1 MDVKIYTDSWHPLFF
16 LNVKEIKLN
25 TNVQNIFM
33 NKIVLKKQFSDKVFL
48 FEIEAPLIAKSRKA
62 GNFVIVR
69 VGNNGERI
77 PLTIADADKE
87 RGTITIVVQ
96 KVGLSSSKLCAL
108 QEGEYITDVVGPLG
122 NPTHIENFGTVICA
136 GGGVGVAPML
146 PIIRALKAAGNRVLS
161 VIAGRSKDLVIL
173 EDEVRGSSDQ
183 LIIMTDDGS
192 KGEKGVVTVGI
203 EKLINQEHIDRVF
216 AIGPPI
222 MMKFCCLL
230 TQKYNIPTDVSLN
243 TIMVDGTGM
252 CGACRLSIGG
262 KTKFVCIDGPEFDG
276 ALVDWDEMFKRMGT
290 FKDAEREEMEHYEEH
305 LAGIQQQEHS
315 HAACEPMDVTPT
327 NETLSQL
334 IDRDAEWRKELRAAM
349 KPKERKAIE
358 RVKMPE
364 LDPVYRATTRTEEV
378 NIGLT
383 KEMAVRESHRCLDCA
398 NPSCVEGCPVNINIP
413 SFIKNIERG
422 QFLAAAK
429 VLKSTSALP
438 AVCGR
443 VCPQEKQCESKCIHL
458 KMNEPAVA
466 IGYLE
471 RFAADYERESGN
483 IAVPEMKPS
492 NGIKVAVVGS
502 GPSGLSFAGDM
513 AKEGFDVHVFEALH
527 EIGGVLKYGIPEF
540 RLPNHI
546 VDVEIEN
553 LKAMGVKFQTDCIV
567 GKTISV
573 EQLENE
579 GFKGVFV
586 GSGAGLPNFMGIKGE
601 NALNIMSSNEY
612 LTRVNLMDAANPLSD
627 TPLNIGK
634 QVLVVGGGNTAMD
647 SCRTAKRLGG
657 DVTLVYRRSEKE
669 MPARLEEVKHA
680 KEEGIKF
687 LTLHNPIEYIAD
699 EKGAVKQ
706 AVLQVMELG
715 EPDAS
720 GRRSPVPV
728 SGKTVTLDIDQVIV
742 AVGVSPNPLVPK
754 SIEGLELGRK
764 NTIAVNDDMQ
774 SSCPNIYAGGDIVRG
789 GATVILAMGDGR
801 RAAAAMSKKL
811 QNKD

>member
-1 MDVKIYTDSWHPLFF
+1 
-16 LNVKEIKLN
+16 
-25 TNVQNIFM
+25 M
-33 NKIVLKKQFSDKVFL
+33 NKIVRKEQFSEKVFL
-48 FEIEAPLIAKSRKA
+48 FELEAPLIAKSRKA
-62 GNFVIVR
+62 GNFIIVR
-69 VGNNGERI
+69 VGKKGERM
-77 PLTIADADKE
+77 PLTIADADIE

-96 KVGLSSSKLCAL
+96 KVGLSSIKLCDL
-108 QEGEYITDVVGPLG
+108 NVGDYVTDVVGPLG
-122 NPTHIENFGTVICA
+122 NPTHIENFGTVVCA

-146 PIIRALKAAGNRVLS
+146 PIIQALKAAGNRVLS
-161 VIAGRSKDLVIL
+161 VLAGRSKDLIIL
-173 EDEVRGSSDQ
+173 EDKVRESSDEV
-183 LIIMTDDGS
+183 IIMTDDGS
-192 KGEKGVVTVGI
+192 YGEKGVVTVGI
-203 EKLINQEHIDRVF
+203 EKFIEQEEHVDKIF

-222 MMKFCCLL
+222 MMKFSNL
-230 TQKYNIPTDVSLN
+230 TAQKHNIPCEVSLN

-252 CGACRLSIGG
+252 CGACRLTIGG

-290 FKDAEREEMEHYEEH
+290 FKRAEQEEMEHFQDHIEKLEAAANDINKDEAPASTKQAKAESASIEE
-305 LAGIQQQEHS
+305 L
-315 HAACEPMDVTPT
+315 T
-327 NETLSQL
+327 
-334 IDRDAEWRKELRAAM
+334 DRNSEWRTELRKSM
-349 KPKERKAIE
+349 KPKERTALP

-383 KEMAVRESHRCLDCA
+383 PEMALVEAKRCLDCA
-398 NPSCVEGCPVNINIP
+398 KPTCVEGCPVNINIP

-422 QFLAAAK
+422 EFLAAAR
-429 VLKSTSALP
+429 VLKQTSTLP

-443 VCPQEKQCESKCIHL
+443 VCPQEKQCESRCIHL

-483 IAVPEMKPS
+483 ISLPEIAPS
-492 NGIKVAVVGS
+492 NGIKIAVVGS
-502 GPSGLSFAGDM
+502 GPAGLSFAGDM
-513 AKEGFDVHVFEALH
+513 VKNGYDVYVFEALH

-540 RLPNHI
+540 RLPNAI

-553 LKAMGVKFQTDCIV
+553 LRRMGVHFQTDVIV

-573 EQLENE
+573 NDLEKQ
-579 GFKGVFV
+579 GFKGIFV
-586 GSGAGLPNFMGIKGE
+586 GSGAGLPNFMNIPGE
-601 NALNIMSSNEY
+601 NAINIMSSNEY
-612 LTRVNLMDAANPLSD
+612 LTRVNLMDAANPTTD
-627 TPLNIGK
+627 TPINLGK
-634 QVLVVGGGNTAMD
+634 KVLVVGGGNTAMD
-647 SCRTAKRLGG
+647 SCRTAKRLGAE
-657 DVTLVYRRSEKE
+657 VTLVYRRSEAE

-680 KEEGIKF
+680 KEEGINF
-687 LTLHNPIEYIAD
+687 LCLHNPIEYKAD
-699 EKGAVKQ
+699 ENGAVKA

-728 SGKTVTLDIDQVIV
+728 EGKTLEIEVDQVVV

-764 NTIAVNDDMQ
+764 NTIVVNEEMQ
-774 SSCPNIYAGGDIVRG
+774 SSRSNLFAGGDIVRG

-801 RAAAAMSKKL
+801 RAAANMHSYL
-811 QNKD
+811 SNQ